1 RCRSWTRRS
10 RPSTSCPIRASARSS
25 RRSPTGRRSRSC
37 SWAASCSAGATSS
50 RRCTSRGSSPRRC
63 CSVPRRMPPVA
74 VATDSTHYLPRGLAD
89 PAGIHQVS
97 LHVGWKGAPEREL
110 EMGGFDAFYERL
122 GADSELPSTSQP
134 SIGDFLSVWE
144 PLIDDGR
151 DVVSIHLAGGISGT
165 CEAAR
170 QAHGLLVERG
180 LGDRVEVIDGE
191 TACGGLGL
199 LLLAACAAARAGVDK
214 DAVAAHVREARKAL
228 RIWFC
233 LDTLEYLRRGGR
245 IGKAQAWLGGTL
257 KIKPILSLEFEIV
270 PVERVRTAGRA
281 FERMG
286 DHARALHDN
295 GSDAW
300 VVQHIQATEQA
311 ERLIE
316 RCREIF
322 DSEPVFT
329 SEVGPVIGTYTGPGL
344 IGVGGAPRSF
354 LAGGGFRA
362 SALVGVRPLAE
373 RRWPARSA
381 PATAAQHA
389 RADEQADDRGADRE
403 LAAMALDVPAPVGEV
418 GHLSAQAVDRDGELH
433 AVALDRIAD
442 LGGRALCHQVGI
454 PSLGPSASVPELTV
468 SRILRASSIAI
479 SGTGGDP
486 FLTALAAIRP
496 AIAPRITRITAI
508 AKKPQ
513 K

>member
-1 RCRSWTRRS
+1 
-10 RPSTSCPIRASARSS
+10 
-25 RRSPTGRRSRSC
+25 
-37 SWAASCSAGATSS
+37 
-50 RRCTSRGSSPRRC
+50 
-63 CSVPRRMPPVA
+63 MPPVA
-74 VATDSTHYLPRGLAD
+74 VATDSTHYLPRELAD
-89 PAGIHQVS
+89 REGIHQVS
-97 LHVGWKGAPEREL
+97 LYVGWKGEPEREL
-110 EMGGFDAFYERL
+110 QMNGFDAFYERL
-122 GADSELPSTSQP
+122 GTDSELPTTSQP

-199 LLLAACAAARAGVDK
+199 LLLAACAAARTGAGK
-214 DAVAAHVREARKAL
+214 DAIAARVREVRKAL

-233 LDTLEYLRRGGR
+233 LDTLEYLKRGGR

-281 FERMG
+281 FERMV
-286 DHARALHDN
+286 DYARELHDN

-300 VVQHIQATEQA
+300 VVQQIQATEQA

-344 IGVGGAPRSF
+344 IGVGGVPRSL
-354 LAGGGFRA
+354 LA
-362 SALVGVRPLAE
+362 
-373 RRWPARSA
+373 
-381 PATAAQHA
+381 
-389 RADEQADDRGADRE
+389 
-403 LAAMALDVPAPVGEV
+403 
-418 GHLSAQAVDRDGELH
+418 
-433 AVALDRIAD
+433 
-442 LGGRALCHQVGI
+442 
-454 PSLGPSASVPELTV
+454 
-468 SRILRASSIAI
+468 
-479 SGTGGDP
+479 
-486 FLTALAAIRP
+486 
-496 AIAPRITRITAI
+496 
-508 AKKPQ
+508 
-513 K
+513 